1 MYAASAT
8 ASVHAQGN
16 LPEASGSLA
25 GVPERDQAQRI
36 AATQKL
42 IAEQLQPT
50 RRVMHAGDVLYHAGM
65 PFGQL
70 YLLTAGLFKLT
81 QLAADGREQVVGVK
95 FRGDWLGLDG
105 MAAGQY
111 DCDAVA
117 LDTSE
122 VWTIHYEVL
131 LTVAVKQP
139 ALLTALH
146 KAMGREISGERGWL
160 MSVCS
165 LPTEARVADFL
176 LQWAKT
182 QTARGLRG
190 DQIRLRLSRAEIGN
204 YLGMTLES
212 VSRGLS
218 RLQRENVIGFIGKG
232 RHDLHIPDVGALVA
246 FVQRRVG
253 AELH

>member
-1 MYAASAT
+1 MYAAT
-8 ASVHAQGN
+8 AHADRPSHETGASF
-16 LPEASGSLA
+16 ASG
-25 GVPERDQAQRI
+25 PERDQALRI
-36 AATQKL
+36 AATQQL
-42 IAEQLQPT
+42 IAEHLQPM
-50 RRVMHAGDVLYHAGM
+50 RRVVHAGDVIYHAGM

-70 YLLTAGLFKLT
+70 HIVSAGLFKLT
-81 QLAADGREQVVGVK
+81 QLSADGREQMVGMK

-111 DCDAVA
+111 GCDAVA
-117 LDTSE
+117 LDTGE
-122 VWTIHYEVL
+122 VWTIHYEAL
-131 LTVAVKQP
+131 LAAAAKQP

-146 KAMGREISGERGWL
+146 KALGREIAGERGWL

-176 LQWAKT
+176 LQWALT

-232 RHDLHIPDVGALVA
+232 RHDLHIPDVQALSA
-246 FVQRRVG
+246 FVQKRVG